1 MDKARNSRLYLTKY
15 MKRLPTSKTSPLW
28 SSCSFIFRSVVM
40 LVVGEGGVE
49 VEVCD
54 WGNYLDHEAAGEDS
68 EGWLVSS

>member
-1 MDKARNSRLYLTKY
+1 
-15 MKRLPTSKTSPLW
+15 
-28 SSCSFIFRSVVM
+28 M